1 MSPVASIEA
10 GPGADAGEGGGK
22 GTAPRAAAPGEPPM
36 LEMRGVR
43 LSFGSNVILAGIDLA
58 VRRGEVVVIV
68 GPSGGGK
75 SSLLRCANRLQRID
89 GGRILLE
96 GEDLYGGALDEN
108 QIRQR
113 IGMVFQHYYLFPHLT
128 ALKNLTLAPRRVLK
142 EPTADAEARAHE
154 YLRKVGLGDKAGHY
168 PDQLSGGQQQRVAIA
183 RALMMNPHVMLF
195 DEATSALDPELV
207 GEVLAVM
214 QDLANAGM
222 TMLVV
227 THEMGFARAVG
238 DRLILMAGGVIVE
251 EGAPAAVLD
260 NPRHERTRQ
269 FLSRMR
275 SN

>member
-1 MSPVASIEA
+1 MNPSTSIDT
-10 GPGADAGEGGGK
+10 GPGAGAMPE
-22 GTAPRAAAPGEPPM
+22 TATVTATIGEPPM
-36 LEMRGVR
+36 LELRGVR
-43 LSFGSNVILAGIDLA
+43 LSYGPNVILDGIDLS

-113 IGMVFQHYYLFPHLT
+113 VGMVFQHYYLFPHLT

-142 EPTADAEARAHE
+142 EPTEQAEARAHE
-154 YLRKVGLGDKAGHY
+154 YLSKVGLCDKAGHY

-214 QDLANAGM
+214 QDLAKSGM

-227 THEMGFARAVG
+227 THEMGFAREVG

-275 SN
+275 PN